1 MEGTCVLRSLPCL
14 LQRKEEGKEVVG
26 EGEQEGEG
34 EGEGSRRRE
43 ACVRLPRR

>member
-1 MEGTCVLRSLPCL
+1 MRSLPCL

-26 EGEQEGEG
+26 EGEE